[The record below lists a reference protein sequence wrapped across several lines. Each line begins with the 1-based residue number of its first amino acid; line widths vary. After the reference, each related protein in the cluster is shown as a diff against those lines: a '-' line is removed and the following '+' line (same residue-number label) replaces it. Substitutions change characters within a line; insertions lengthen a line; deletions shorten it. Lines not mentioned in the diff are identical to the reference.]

1 LVKYETMTA
10 QGETDDFLDDPDSQP
25 NMIDNEKGDGP
36 DMDDVE
42 ASMLEEG
49 LDDQHMEG
57 DKVYPFDPEDA
68 NGVDDG
74 EAPEQQEGEKAEV
87 RCSTSKGP
95 IVLTLHEDWSPN
107 GYRKAAELFERGYY
121 DHSHFFRVVP
131 HFLVQ
136 FGIGYTD
143 NVDLKKFADS
153 TVLDDPKRTDLMPFR
168 EGYISFAGSG
178 ANSRSSQLFF
188 AYDNAKSLGNSPW
201 ETPIGEVTEG
211 MENVRNFYKGYGDM
225 PPWGKG
231 PQQGPIRIKGASYIE
246 NDFPLLDH
254 FETCTVRRID
264 GSAAAAATK
273 KKLAAHHERKEV
285 IGQSNQAE
293 LADET
298 TEGQLLRNSALKTGT
313 DKDAEKL
320 PQSETIT
327 GKVAI
332 IVIVSATI
340 LVLLRLLSRRRKDKI
355 GKSN

>member
-1 LVKYETMTA
+1 MTEA
-10 QGETDDFLDDPDSQP
+10 TDDFLDDPDAQP
-25 NMIDNEKGDGP
+25 NTIDNEKGDGP
-36 DMDDVE
+36 DMDDVD
-42 ASMLEEG
+42 ASMLEDG
-49 LDDQHMEG
+49 ADDLNKEG
-57 DKVYPFDPEDA
+57 DQVYPFDPEAA
-68 NGVDDG
+68 ND
-74 EAPEQQEGEKAEV
+74 EGEKAEV

-143 NVDLKKFADS
+143 NKDLKKFADS
-153 TVLDDPKRTDLMPFR
+153 TVKDDPKRTDLMPFR

-231 PQQGPIRIKGASYIE
+231 PEQGPIRNRGASYIE
-246 NDFPLLDH
+246 NDFPLLDK
-254 FETCTVRRID
+254 FDTCTVKRID
-264 GSAAAAATK
+264 GSAAAAEK
-273 KKLAAHHERKEV
+273 KKEKEKLAAHHEKKTV
-285 IGQSNQAE
+285 IKQSKQAE
-293 LADET
+293 LVDET

-313 DKDAEKL
+313 DKDAL
-320 PQSETIT
+320 GS
-327 GKVAI
+327 GKIAL
-332 IVIVSATI
+332 IVVVSATI
-340 LVLLRLLSRRRKDKI
+340 LVLVRLLSRRRKDKI